1 MSEAG
6 TVTDVFTD
14 HQWNREPHRRYRRGS
29 LGVKHLNSMPR
40 SLGCIIK
47 QGSYQ
52 FSGQGSDLLNMTG
65 LVRQQNELDGER
77 SEGGSQVR
85 KCVL

>member
-1 MSEAG
+1 MGEAG

-14 HQWNREPHRRYRRGS
+14 HQRTWEPHRRYRRGS
-29 LGVKHLNSMPR
+29 LGVKHLNSMLR

-52 FSGQGSDLLNMTG
+52 FSGQGSGLPNMT
-65 LVRQQNELDGER
+65 LQQG
-77 SEGGSQVR
+77 
-85 KCVL
+85 